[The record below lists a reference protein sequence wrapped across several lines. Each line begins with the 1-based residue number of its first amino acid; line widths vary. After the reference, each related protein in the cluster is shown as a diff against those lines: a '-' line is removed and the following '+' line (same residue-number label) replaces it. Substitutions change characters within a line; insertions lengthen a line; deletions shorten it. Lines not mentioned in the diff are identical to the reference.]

1 MSRFPDGFL
10 WGGAVA
16 ANQVEGAWD
25 ADGKG
30 PSVADIATY
39 KPHLDLKDFA
49 AHHVVTSVSIA
60 AALADPDV
68 THYPKRRGID
78 FYHRWRD
85 DLALFA
91 ELGFTVLR
99 VSIAWSRLYPTGEE
113 ETPNPA
119 GVAFYRELFTQMRRL
134 GIEPLVTLSHYEMP
148 IALAVKYNG
157 WSDRRVIELFVR
169 FATTCFTEYGDL
181 VQLWLTFNEI
191 DSIRRHPFTTAGV
204 IEDKS
209 TQGFEQAIYEALHH
223 QFVAGAEATRL
234 CHELVPGGR
243 MGCMLT
249 KLITYPLTC
258 EPGDVAA
265 AQARNLENMFYTDVQ
280 TLGAYPRLTLVD
292 LENRGIRLPI
302 LPGDEELLAAHT
314 ADFVSF
320 SYYMSMAESVSPDA
334 ERTPGNTVLGVKNP
348 YLQSSEWGWQVDP
361 VGLRISLIDLYD
373 RYRKPLFVVENG
385 FGARDEVT
393 PEGRIHDPYRV
404 AYFKGHLREMRRAVE
419 QGVELMGYTSWAP
432 IDMISAGT
440 SQITKRYGFIHVDF
454 DDLGN
459 GSGER
464 RKKDSFDWYQ
474 RVIATNGASL
484 DEE

>member
-10 WGGAVA
+10 WGGALA

-25 ADGKG
+25 VDSRG

-39 KPHLDLKDFA
+39 KPNVDPKEYA
-49 AHHVVTSVSIA
+49 AHHVVTSEGIA
-60 AALADPDV
+60 AALADRDV
-68 THYPKRRGID
+68 TYYPKRRGID
-78 FYHRWRD
+78 FYHRWRE

-91 ELGFTVLR
+91 ELGFGVLR

-119 GVAFYRELFTQMRRL
+119 GVAFYRELFTEMRRL

-148 IALAVKYNG
+148 IHLATAYNG

-169 FATTCFTEYGDL
+169 FATTCFTEFGSL
-181 VQLWLTFNEI
+181 VKLWLTFNEI

-209 TQGFEQAIYEALHH
+209 PQGLEQAVYEALHH
-223 QFVAGAEATRL
+223 QFVASALVTQL
-234 CHELVPGGR
+234 CHELIPGSR

-249 KLITYPLTC
+249 KLTTYPLTC
-258 EPGDVAA
+258 EPEDVAA
-265 AQARNLENMFYTDVQ
+265 AQAKNLENHFYTDVQ
-280 TLGAYPRLTLVD
+280 TFGVYPRLILTD
-292 LENRGIRLPI
+292 LERRGITLPI

-320 SYYMSMAESVSPDA
+320 SYYMSMTESVSPDA

-348 YLQSSEWGWQVDP
+348 YLPSSEWGWQVDP
-361 VGLRISLIDLYD
+361 VGLRISLIELYD

-385 FGARDEVT
+385 LGARDELT
-393 PEGRIHDPYRV
+393 ADGKIHDPYRI
-404 AYFKGHLREMRRAVE
+404 AYFRSHLREMRRAVE
-419 QGVELMGYTSWAP
+419 QGVELLGYTSWAP
-432 IDMISAGT
+432 IDMISASS
-440 SQITKRYGFIHVDF
+440 SQISKRYGFIHVDF

-459 GSGER
+459 GSGQR
-464 RKKDSFDWYQ
+464 RKKDSFNWYQ
-474 RVIATNGASL
+474 RVIASNGASL